1 MKLYQ
6 EQELYIYNSLSKQK
20 ERFDPI
26 YEGAVG
32 MYVCGPTVY
41 SNVHMGNCRTFLS
54 FDLVFRYLKHLGFK
68 VRYVRNITDAGHLEN
83 DGESGDDPI
92 LKKARIE
99 QLEPMEVVQK
109 YSVDFHNV
117 MDKFNA
123 LPPSIEPTATGHII
137 EQIKF
142 VQDILF
148 RKRLKELQRSRP
160 LKKTALTMDPELAE
174 RLSAG
179 EPALPP
185 IPEYVQA
192 LPQMQMAQPVAPEPS
207 VTPAKVKQVGGKLM
221 GMAGQ
226 YLQGSQQP
234 RVYESYN
241 PPHITSGFRY

>member
-1 MKLYQ
+1 MNEFLRGFQ
-6 EQELYIYNSLSKQK
+6 EELEKIAYSLAQVSKVVRKAKGVGRLPALTEAKSLSKLK
-20 ERFDPI
+20 PAERTI
-26 YEGAVG
+26 AES
-32 MYVCGPTVY
+32 PT
-41 SNVHMGNCRTFLS
+41 MAT
-54 FDLVFRYLKHLGFK
+54 
-68 VRYVRNITDAGHLEN
+68 I
-83 DGESGDDPI
+83 GEATTMSSGG
-92 LKKARIE
+92 KRGTE
-99 QLEPMEVVQK
+99 E
-109 YSVDFHNV
+109 
-117 MDKFNA
+117 
-123 LPPSIEPTATGHII
+123 
-137 EQIKF
+137 F